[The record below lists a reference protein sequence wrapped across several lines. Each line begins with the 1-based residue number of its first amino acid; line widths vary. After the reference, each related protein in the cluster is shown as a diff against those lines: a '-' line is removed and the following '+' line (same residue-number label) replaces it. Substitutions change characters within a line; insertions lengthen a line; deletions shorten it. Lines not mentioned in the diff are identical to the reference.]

1 MPMRT
6 RHWHWSLMGL
16 SLNVPLAVMETNMRV
31 FTARFLLPPVPSPA
45 VQSGGGGGG
54 RPRLSWSSFWVYFP
68 LIAAVC
74 VENLIW
80 WFMETDQAWVG
91 LLGSLQGPSGQI
103 SSPIKHQKQ
112 SGINPPRGLLVCS
125 RCVANMPLLCP
136 NEHDS
141 TSMDTQLKIRKHN
154 KTGKM
159 KLLLIWHSH
168 FL

>member
-1 MPMRT
+1 MS
-6 RHWHWSLMGL
+6 HWLSWRQTCGYLQPAFSCLLSHLLLSSLG
-16 SLNVPLAVMETNMRV
+16 V
-31 FTARFLLPPVPSPA
+31 
-45 VQSGGGGGG
+45 GGGGG

-80 WFMETDQAWVG
+80 WFMETDQAWAG

-112 SGINPPRGLLVCS
+112 SSINPPRGLLVCS

-136 NEHDS
+136 SEHDS
-141 TSMDTQLKIRKHN
+141 TSMDKIIKHN